1 MNKKNTPPK
10 VLIAYYG
17 LLQTLHLLVL
27 IRAGILLLQGGEAPF
42 PILPPPEGWDQQ
54 SMAFMFGLA
63 GMDVLGIIL
72 GIIFSYKIL
81 VKKQFMPV
89 LGILSLTIFISGAVV
104 FGAGTFPAGAWTA
117 HPFAYWIMAALFTPA
132 PILFFHLVRYRL
144 GSPGES
150 KY

>member
-27 IRAGILLLQGGEAPF
+27 IRAGILLQGGEAPF

-63 GMDVLGIIL
+63 GMDVLGIIF
-72 GIIFSYKIL
+72 GIFFSYKTL
-81 VKKQFMPV
+81 VKEQFMPI

-144 GSPGES
+144 GSPGEP